1 MRWIN
6 GSTNF
11 CIFSFQVL
19 AKVINAVVNKKITKP
34 GSFIGYNGTP
44 ALTCSHKAASGFVYP
59 LERGMIFIYKP
70 PIYLRYEIIVYYG
83 ALQGF
88 SQWIVPFKK
97 IIYSP

>member
-1 MRWIN
+1 MWSN
-6 GSTNF
+6 VCVANA
-11 CIFSFQVL
+11 CIFFQVL

-34 GSFIGYNGTP
+34 GSFIGYNGSP

-83 ALQGF
+83 ASVTGF
-88 SQWIVPFKK
+88 LTMKCAF
-97 IIYSP
+97 